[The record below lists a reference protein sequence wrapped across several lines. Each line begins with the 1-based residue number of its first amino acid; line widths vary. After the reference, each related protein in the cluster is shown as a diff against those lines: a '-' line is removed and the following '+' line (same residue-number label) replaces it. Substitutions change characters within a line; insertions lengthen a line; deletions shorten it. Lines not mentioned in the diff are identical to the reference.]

1 MIVETFGLAFYR
13 MSIDQRAMGAIVC
26 IRAVFEIFWE
36 DSMARS
42 SDNPQNKRRGKKAL
56 GVMGVSLSLAGAAC
70 VDSSPADAS
79 TAPTTGRT
87 RTIDLRE
94 QEVFDVGLNSFRL
107 FDREEV
113 PAVKTEQ
120 VAWWWGGCR
129 GCRGCGCRG
138 CRGCGCRGCGCRG
151 CG

>member
-1 MIVETFGLAFYR
+1 
-13 MSIDQRAMGAIVC
+13 
-26 IRAVFEIFWE
+26 
-36 DSMARS
+36 MARS
-42 SDNPQNKRRGKKAL
+42 SDNPQNKHRGKKAL

-79 TAPTTGRT
+79 TAPTTSRT

-120 VAWWWGGCR
+120 VAWWWWMPR
-129 GCRGCGCRG
+129 LQRLWLPWLLR